1 MAPRA
6 SASYRTAV
14 AATAALLAVAGT
26 AAAQSAALCQ
36 AQWNTAQRTYRQ
48 ESYDWQRAQTDYN
61 IAKAQYNREYKA
73 WSRASKKASKKASNW
88 PPSPRPYVPPRPQRP
103 VNRAAGPKPQPPS
116 QAQYQSCL
124 RQAAT
129 IEAQRSAP
137 STPEPEPTPAPAP
150 ACEGDCC
157 DVSPPAS
164 TYSCEQQAAWGK
176 CGEPWMSGFCDLSCG
191 RCASSE
197 ADVAANATATANATA
212 NATDG
217 HRHSAAVEDLPDAT
231 NRRLLLGA
239 VL

>member
-48 ESYDWQRAQTDYN
+48 ESHDWQRAQTDYN

-103 VNRAAGPKPQPPS
+103 VKRAAGPRPQPPS
-116 QAQYQSCL
+116 QVEYRSCL
-124 RQAAT
+124 RQADA
-129 IEAQRSAP
+129 IEENGNTVP
-137 STPEPEPTPAPAP
+137 SLTPEPEPAPAP
-150 ACEGDCC
+150 ACEGGCC
-157 DVSPPAS
+157 DDAPTS
-164 TYSCEQQAAWGK
+164 TYSCQQQAAWGK
-176 CGEPWMSGFCDLSCG
+176 CGEAWMSGFCDFSCG

-197 ADVAANATATANATA
+197 DMAANATA
-212 NATDG
+212 NAT
-217 HRHSAAVEDLPDAT
+217 SSS
-231 NRRLLLGA
+231 NRRLLGGA
-239 VL
+239 MLV